1 MEKMIQIAESYGWA
15 VDMDSDSIEFNQC
28 SPAGEDFSFTVLTKD
43 ASDAESLAAEVRSYA
58 DSFDTE
64 EHVKMLV
71 DAQGSVSGV
80 PDIKTLVEDADA
92 IQEMLNDLADALEN
106 GDANTDDEETEACG
120 LEGTYEWLLN
130 NFDIDGTAG
139 RIIHNV
145 LEYADRMTG
154 DEQYEFLT
162 EMLDGTIGLS
172 DREALLR
179 VEAAQQVRFSL
190 VEVVLILCFSVC
202 EHIGMIVPILFQQHG
217 LALTKLTLGRF
228 VIKEVVVR
236 CADKLLHEIAGFLPV
251 AGKSLQSG
259 SLRQANDRRAKV
271 SGDIHMIA
279 VHHRTNRVRLR
290 PWLSPVQN
298 AHVFVQ
304 NVEACLVVC
313 ESLFSFY
320 HFLIHFLLLLS
331 AFSSSCV
338 QNPGKR

>member
-15 VDMDSDSIEFNQC
+15 VDMDSDSIEFNQS

-80 PDIKTLVEDADA
+80 PDIKTLV
-92 IQEMLNDLADALEN
+92 DALEN

-172 DREALLR
+172 DREIR
-179 VEAAQQVRFSL
+179 N
-190 VEVVLILCFSVC
+190 LCW
-202 EHIGMIVPILFQQHG
+202 
-217 LALTKLTLGRF
+217 
-228 VIKEVVVR
+228 
-236 CADKLLHEIAGFLPV
+236 
-251 AGKSLQSG
+251 
-259 SLRQANDRRAKV
+259 N
-271 SGDIHMIA
+271 
-279 VHHRTNRVRLR
+279 
-290 PWLSPVQN
+290 
-298 AHVFVQ
+298 
-304 NVEACLVVC
+304 
-313 ESLFSFY
+313 
-320 HFLIHFLLLLS
+320 
-331 AFSSSCV
+331 
-338 QNPGKR
+338 

>member
-15 VDMDSDSIEFNQC
+15 VDMDSDSIEFNQY

-64 EHVKMLV
+64 EHVKMWV

-106 GDANTDDEETEACG
+106 GNANTDDEETEACG

-172 DREALLR
+172 DREIR
-179 VEAAQQVRFSL
+179 N
-190 VEVVLILCFSVC
+190 LCW
-202 EHIGMIVPILFQQHG
+202 
-217 LALTKLTLGRF
+217 
-228 VIKEVVVR
+228 
-236 CADKLLHEIAGFLPV
+236 
-251 AGKSLQSG
+251 
-259 SLRQANDRRAKV
+259 N
-271 SGDIHMIA
+271 
-279 VHHRTNRVRLR
+279 
-290 PWLSPVQN
+290 
-298 AHVFVQ
+298 
-304 NVEACLVVC
+304 
-313 ESLFSFY
+313 
-320 HFLIHFLLLLS
+320 
-331 AFSSSCV
+331 
-338 QNPGKR
+338 